1 MELQIAVQGWI
12 RQAITA
18 DLNAFAPT
26 RDWAALFHIL
36 PLGIVFGAVHALTP
50 GTATKADAAID
61 APALRQVAGSRPRNA
76 AEDGSQ

>member
-1 MELQIAVQGWI
+1 MEFLIVVQGWI

-36 PLGIVFGAVHALTP
+36 PLGIMFGAVHALTL
-50 GTATKADAAID
+50 GHGNEGGR
-61 APALRQVAGSRPRNA
+61 ALLH
-76 AEDGSQ
+76 